1 MSGRKMLPGFVLA
14 AAAVTVA
21 WLQTSH
27 DAASA
32 QQQGSQ
38 CIACHSEKQI
48 AMGAVRDFQRSA
60 HSRAGL
66 DCVICHIPSGKAPES
81 IRSASTTCE
90 DKRVRRAVGSANC
103 ATCHPQQVAQFHAGK
118 HAKAWV
124 ALEAMPETASQPEV
138 VVAGLKGCGG
148 CHRIGLDEGKC
159 DSCHTRHVFSAA
171 EARRMEAC
179 QTCHMGF
186 DHPQAEMY
194 GTSKHG
200 SIMTVE
206 RDRWDWDMPLSE
218 WPHGK
223 PSSGKLAPR
232 TPTCAFCHMPG
243 GDHGV
248 RTAWGFLAL
257 RLPEDDQEWM
267 KDRVTLLQALGV
279 LDDKGQP
286 TGRLDVVVAGDVA
299 RLTAEDWQKERD
311 RMLDQCVKCH
321 SRSYSEAE
329 LAKGDRVIQEADRL
343 VAEAIRI
350 VHGLYADGIIQRPK
364 DVPPH
369 TDLLR
374 FYDLPTPIEQ
384 RLYVMFLS
392 HRMRAFQ
399 GAFHMNPDYQHWYG
413 WAELKRDL
421 VEIRAMAQEMREA
434 HRRRTNL

>member
-1 MSGRKMLPGFVLA
+1 MSGRKALLGVGIAALA
-14 AAAVTVA
+14 IGAT
-21 WLQTSH
+21 WLHTSGRP
-27 DAASA
+27 ASA
-32 QQQGSQ
+32 QQGSQ

-48 AMGAVRDFQRSA
+48 AMSAVRDFQRSA
-60 HSRAGL
+60 HAKIGL
-66 DCVICHIPSGKAPES
+66 DCVICHIPAENAPAS
-81 IRSASTTCE
+81 IKSASTTCE
-90 DKRVRRAVGSANC
+90 DKRVRKSVGSANC
-103 ATCHPQQVAQFHAGK
+103 AVCHSQQVTQFHAGK
-118 HAKAWV
+118 HSKAWV
-124 ALEAMPETASQPEV
+124 ALEAMPETKSQPDV

-200 SIMTVE
+200 SIMTIE
-206 RDRWDWDMPLSE
+206 RDRWDWDMKLAS

-223 PSSGKLAPR
+223 PADGKLAPR
-232 TPTCAFCHMPG
+232 TPTCAFCHMPN

-257 RLPEDDQEWM
+257 RLPEDDPEWM
-267 KDRVTLLQALGV
+267 KDRATLLQALGV

-299 RLTAEDWQKERD
+299 RLTAEDWQKERK
-311 RMLDQCVKCH
+311 RMLDQCVQCH
-321 SRSYSEAE
+321 SRSYAEAE
-329 LAKGDRVIQEADRL
+329 LAKGDQVIREADRL
-343 VAEAIRI
+343 VAEAVRI